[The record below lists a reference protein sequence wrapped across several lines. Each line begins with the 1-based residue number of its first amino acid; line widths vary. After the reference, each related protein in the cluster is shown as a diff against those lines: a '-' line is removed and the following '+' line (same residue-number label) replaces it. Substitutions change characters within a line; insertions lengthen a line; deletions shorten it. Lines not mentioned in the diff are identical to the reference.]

1 LSCKRQISETDF
13 YGYSLPYFIRL
24 RQCISEYIE
33 SKEKR
38 HLLNALKYAS
48 SIPAV
53 IFSAVQ
59 RKATLYITESG
70 TVPQHW
76 YLKEDTIFRFW

>member
-1 LSCKRQISETDF
+1 M
-13 YGYSLPYFIRL
+13 YSLPYLIRL
-24 RQCISEYIE
+24 KQCVSEYIE

-53 IFSAVQ
+53 ILSAVQ
-59 RKATLYITESG
+59 RKASIYVSETGS
-70 TVPQHW
+70 VPKHW
-76 YLKEDTIFRFW
+76 YLQADSIFQYW